1 MAACLPGPLS
11 HPHPTHLLP
20 FALPLWGPW
29 CGWLWGGFS
38 RGLAPL
44 GKPLLFQVAVL
55 PGGNEQTPQ
64 ASHPGLTALGLGET
78 PGAWESLR
86 DSRHLEGSRQTPERI
101 EVARRRPRACGQNVH
116 MTTRPGLHVLGMG
129 GKDGAGPHEAQNG
142 IFPSG
147 TASHWLCANWAVV
160 FPGGRAPRPRGVS
173 DILQMKRGR
182 VGNPRPN
189 WSFHIFQKL

>member
-1 MAACLPGPLS
+1 MALVAACLPGPLS
-11 HPHPTHLLP
+11 LPHPTHLLP
-20 FALPLWGPW
+20 FAVPLWGPW

-86 DSRHLEGSRQTPERI
+86 DSRHFEGSRQTPERI
-101 EVARRRPRACGQNVH
+101 GVARRRPRACGRNVH
-116 MTTRPGLHVLGMG
+116 MTTRPGLRVLGDG
-129 GKDGAGPHEAQNG
+129 GQGRCRASRGPKWDIPIRHRLALALRQLGRSLSGRAGPK
-142 IFPSG
+142 
-147 TASHWLCANWAVV
+147 
-160 FPGGRAPRPRGVS
+160 APRGLRPPTDEAGAC
-173 DILQMKRGR
+173 GR
-182 VGNPRPN
+182 
-189 WSFHIFQKL
+189 S